1 MYYNF
6 YGFSEAPFG
15 NTADPEFLY
24 LNPCYREAFAA
35 LLYGVHHRK
44 GIISLIGEA
53 GTGKTTL
60 LKALLNRLD
69 ENTKRA
75 FLFYPDLPFDE
86 LLMMALVDLELA
98 EPEILVPRWKAINM
112 LQAYAVHQLKAGG
125 NVVLLVD
132 EAQRL
137 SRKSLENLRL
147 LQNLETQ
154 KRKLIQVILSGQQEL
169 DTKLVQPALKQL
181 AQRISVRRYLKAL
194 TEEETYAYIDHR
206 CKLADCSAKKVFSPG
221 ALTLIWRYSQGV
233 PRRINTV
240 CDNALLIGYALQRK
254 IIDKKIVA
262 EAANDCQE
270 SIQLG
275 NKAELGKDE
284 NLAPETFLGKRF
296 YWLTAVTMGFAAASI
311 AAWLSFQQVGGR
323 EVVKQA
329 SQQEATNTTVL
340 TVPAKRQAN
349 DSKELQKRTL
359 LKSQSNLPE
368 IADEQLPKPSAEVFE
383 QSLVEKDAKL
393 YSPPRAVVNS
403 QVTLPLLESVQE
415 QKETASSEHASGSNP
430 KEAEDSKWV
439 IVEKADTLEKIIQ
452 REYGAVNWK
461 LFAAVLQANP
471 DIRNPDEIVVGQVIQ
486 LPLNVEETNKGV
498 KTP

>member
-6 YGFSEAPFG
+6 YGFSETPFG

-35 LLYGVHHRK
+35 LLYGIHHRK

-98 EPEILVPRWKAINM
+98 EPEILVPRWKSISM
-112 LQAYAVHQLKAGG
+112 LQACAIHQMKAGG

-137 SRKSLENLRL
+137 SQKALESFRL

-169 DTKLVQPALKQL
+169 DTKLARPELKQL

-206 CKLADCSAKKVFSPG
+206 CKLANCSAQRVFSSG
-221 ALTLIWRYSQGV
+221 ALAFIWRYSEGV
-233 PRRINTV
+233 PRRINTL

-270 SIQLG
+270 SIQLED
-275 NKAELGKDE
+275 KADSRMHS
-284 NLAPETFLGKRF
+284 NRRF
-296 YWLTAVTMGFAAASI
+296 YWPAIVGFVAAGI
-311 AAWLSFQQVGGR
+311 AATLSFQWVEEKIG
-323 EVVKQA
+323 KQA
-329 SQQEATNTTVL
+329 SQQEATNTAVL
-340 TVPAKRQAN
+340 TASTNREAN
-349 DSKELQKRTL
+349 DSKELQKRIL
-359 LKSQSNLPE
+359 LEPQSSLPKITGKQLSKHSAENFERNSPRRNVELYFPLGSAANSWIMLPPE
-368 IADEQLPKPSAEVFE
+368 IE
-383 QSLVEKDAKL
+383 
-393 YSPPRAVVNS
+393 
-403 QVTLPLLESVQE
+403 QE
-415 QKETASSEHASGSNP
+415 QKETFAPGETS
-430 KEAEDSKWV
+430 DSDLEKTGDNKLV

-452 REYGAVNWK
+452 REYGTVNWK
-461 LFAAVLQANP
+461 LFAAVLQENP
-471 DIRNPDEIVVGQVIQ
+471 DIQNPDEILVGQVIQ
-486 LPLNVEETNKGV
+486 LPLNIEETDEGAI
-498 KTP
+498 TP